1 MHAEMVEEETD
12 TGPRSVAAARGPL
25 SRLCLATREV
35 TPVDNMMRFVVGPD
49 GTIVP
54 DLTRK
59 LPGRGAW
66 ICATRTALEIAL
78 KRKAFS
84 RAFKGKGAASPELPA
99 LIDQLLEQDMRA
111 ALSLTNKAGQVITGT
126 MKVESA
132 LASGQVRV
140 LLHAADAR
148 PDGVRKL
155 NSTARQ
161 VHAAG
166 AKAPAIIDC
175 LPGIDL
181 DLALGRSNVVH
192 AALLAHPT
200 TAGFLARC
208 RKLERWRTGTAT
220 SAEDGAS
227 RVGDGQPPDDL
238 EDHVR
243 EQDGRDQ
250 GRRKEFDSG
259 HSGPDRNGPE
269 FGDHDPG
276 GEERDRG

>member
-1 MHAEMVEEETD
+1 MAD
-12 TGPRSVAAARGPL
+12 
-25 SRLCLATREV
+25 
-35 TPVDNMMRFVVGPD
+35 MMRFVVGPD

-54 DLTRK
+54 DLARK

-155 NSTARQ
+155 NATARQ

-175 LPGIDL
+175 LSGIDL

-208 RKLERWRTGTAT
+208 RKLEHWRTGPVTRAT
-220 SAEDGAS
+220 DGADP
-227 RVGDGQPPDDL
+227 VGHDQPPDDL
-238 EDHVR
+238 ENQER
-243 EQDGRDQ
+243 ELAGHDQ
-250 GRRKEFDSG
+250 GRREEFDSG
-259 HSGPDRNGPE
+259 HRGRDRNGPQLS
-269 FGDHDPG
+269 DHDPG
-276 GEERDRG
+276 GEERDQS

>member
-1 MHAEMVEEETD
+1 MHSEMVEEETD

-35 TPVDNMMRFVVGPD
+35 TPVADMMRFVVGPD

-54 DLTRK
+54 DLSRK

-66 ICATRTALEIAL
+66 ICATHTALETAL

-132 LASGQVRV
+132 LFSGKVRV

-155 NSTARQ
+155 NASARQ

-175 LPGIDL
+175 LTGIDL

-208 RKLERWRTGTAT
+208 RKLERWRTGSVA
-220 SAEDGAS
+220 SAEDGAGP
-227 RVGDGQPPDDL
+227 VGDGRPPDDL
-238 EDHVR
+238 EDHER
-243 EQDGRDQ
+243 EDNGHGHGRQ
-250 GRRKEFDSG
+250 EEFDPG
-259 HSGPDRNGPE
+259 HSGRDRNGPE
-269 FGDHDPG
+269 FSDHDPG
-276 GEERDRG
+276 GEERDRS